1 MVKKPV
7 RSIIG
12 AIDAAAAR
20 WNARSLARR
29 ASVIDAVAARTGYSL
44 PTVEYA
50 VDCLFGTLRRDRLEA
65 VITDELGSLDVLDRF
80 VERSGRP
87 LTRALPLGRV
97 CIVSSRTTIGVAIL
111 PAVFALCAK
120 CEVLVKDRE
129 DHLVAAFFET
139 LAETL
144 PELGACATAQIWK
157 GDGDASVLTG
167 FDAVVAF
174 GNDATL
180 AQIAT
185 ALSPHSRFI
194 GYGSKASAGFV
205 TRATLEHEADAR
217 AAAEAAALDLSLYES
232 EGCLS
237 LHALFVERGAV
248 ISPQRFAEMLA
259 DEMQRAAV
267 AFPLAPHDAATA
279 LRIAARRDL
288 AAFRSAAERATFD
301 RDSSYLTVLDPPF
314 DEPPLFL
321 PRVIGIRAVDSVDE
335 VAEYFEHHGVSIEAL
350 AVTESRPDLLEL
362 ATRLR
367 AARVAKLGTL
377 QAPPA
382 GAFHGGRPR
391 IAEFVRWVGNET

>member
-1 MVKKPV
+1 MVRKPV

-20 WNARSLARR
+20 WNARSFAPR
-29 ASVIDAVAARTGYSL
+29 ASVVNAVAARTGYSL
-44 PTVEYA
+44 PAVEYA

-65 VITDELGSLDVLDRF
+65 VIADELGSLDVLDRF
-80 VERSGRP
+80 VERTGRP
-87 LTRALPLGRV
+87 LARALPLGRV

-120 CEVLVKDRE
+120 CDVLVKDRE

-144 PELGACATAQIWK
+144 PELRDCATAQIWH
-157 GDGDASVLTG
+157 GDGDAYALTS
-167 FDAVVAF
+167 FEAVVAF

-185 ALSPHSRFI
+185 ALSPRTRFI

-205 TRATLEHEADAR
+205 TRATLEHEDDAH

-248 ISPQRFAEMLA
+248 VSPERFAAMLA
-259 DEMQRAAV
+259 DEMQKAAI
-267 AFPLAPHDAATA
+267 AFPAAPRDPATA
-279 LRIAARRDL
+279 SRIAARRDL
-288 AAFRSAAERATFD
+288 ATFRGAAERAAFD
-301 RDSSYLTVLDPPF
+301 PDSGYLTVLDPPF
-314 DEPPLFL
+314 NEPPLFL
-321 PRVIGIRAVDSVDE
+321 PRAIGIRAVDRVSE
-335 VAEYFEHHGVSIEAL
+335 VAEYFDHHGISIEAL
-350 AVTESRPDLLEL
+350 AVTESRSDLLEL

>member
-1 MVKKPV
+1 MVRKPV

-20 WNARSLARR
+20 WNGRGPRR
-29 ASVIDAVAARTGYSL
+29 ANVIDAVSARTGYSL

-50 VDCLFGTLRRDRLEA
+50 VDCLFGALRRDRLEA

-80 VERSGRP
+80 VARTGRP

-97 CIVSSRTTIGVAIL
+97 CIVSSRTTVGVAIL
-111 PAVFALCAK
+111 PAIFALCAK
-120 CEVLVKDRE
+120 CDVLVKDRE

-144 PELGACATAQIWK
+144 PELGACATAQIWN
-157 GDGDASVLTG
+157 GDDDAYALTE

-174 GNDATL
+174 GNDTTL

-185 ALSPHSRFI
+185 ALSPRTRFI
-194 GYGSKASAGFV
+194 SYGSKASAGFV
-205 TRATLEHEADAR
+205 TRATLEHEDNAR
-217 AAAEAAALDLSLYES
+217 ATAAAAALDLSLYES

-259 DEMQRAAV
+259 DEMQKAAV
-267 AFPLAPHDAATA
+267 AFPPALRDSATA
-279 LRIAARRDL
+279 LRMAARRDL
-288 AAFRSAAERATFD
+288 ATFRGAAERAAFG
-301 RDSSYLTVLDPPF
+301 RDSGYLTVLDPPF

-321 PRVIGIRAVDSVDE
+321 PRTIGIRAVERVNE

-350 AVTESRPDLLEL
+350 AVTESRADLLEL
-362 ATRLR
+362 ATRLK
-367 AARVAKLGTL
+367 AARVAKFGTL
-377 QAPPA
+377 QTPPA
-382 GAFHGGRPR
+382 GVFHGGRPR